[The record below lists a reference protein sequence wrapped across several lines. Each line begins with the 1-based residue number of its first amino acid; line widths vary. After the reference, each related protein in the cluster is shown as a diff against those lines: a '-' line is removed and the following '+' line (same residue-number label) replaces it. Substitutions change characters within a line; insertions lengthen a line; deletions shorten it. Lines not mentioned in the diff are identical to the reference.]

1 MKKRQNS
8 NLQKLIMS
16 YKHPIMK
23 LVKDANK
30 ESPNKPHISD
40 KEAEEAIK
48 KLLAWIGEDP
58 SREGLI
64 ETPKRVI
71 KAFKE
76 YFKGYHQNA
85 VEDLAKTFGDVEG
98 YDDMVIEKNITLE
111 SHCEHHMAPIIGV
124 AHVSYIP
131 NKKVVGLSKLAR
143 TVEIFSKRLQT
154 QERLT
159 MQIAK
164 TLMSALDAKGVAVTI
179 DAAHQCMT
187 MRGIK
192 KEKATTV
199 TNYFLGSFKEDLS
212 IQNRYLKYIGK

>member
-1 MKKRQNS
+1 
-8 NLQKLIMS
+8 
-16 YKHPIMK
+16 MK
-23 LVKDANK
+23 LVKDINK
-30 ESPNKPHISD
+30 ESSNKPQVSD
-40 KEAEEAIK
+40 KEAEDAIK

-58 SREGLI
+58 SREGLQ
-64 ETPKRVI
+64 ETPKRVV

-76 YFKGYHQNA
+76 YFKGYNQNA
-85 VEDLAKTFGDVEG
+85 EEDLSKTFGDVEG

>member
-1 MKKRQNS
+1 
-8 NLQKLIMS
+8 
-16 YKHPIMK
+16 MK
-23 LVKDANK
+23 LVKDINK
-30 ESPNKPHISD
+30 QSSIKPQVSD

-58 SREGLI
+58 SREGLQ
-64 ETPKRVI
+64 ETPKRVV

-85 VEDLAKTFGDVEG
+85 VEDLSKTFGDVEG

-199 TNYFLGSFKEDLS
+199 TNYFTGKFKEDLGF
-212 IQNRYLKYIGK
+212 QNRFLKFISEKN

>member
-1 MKKRQNS
+1 
-8 NLQKLIMS
+8 
-16 YKHPIMK
+16 MK
-23 LVKDANK
+23 LVKDADK
-30 ESPNKPHISD
+30 SLSKKPNVSD
-40 KEAEEAIK
+40 KQAEEAFKTILK
-48 KLLAWIGEDP
+48 WIGEDP
-58 SREGLI
+58 NREGLV

-76 YFKGYHQNA
+76 YFKGYHQDA
-85 VEDLAKTFGDVEG
+85 ESDLSKTFGDVEG
-98 YDDMVIEKNITLE
+98 YDDMVVEKNITLE

-124 AHVSYIP
+124 AHVAYIP

-164 TLMSALDAKGVAVTI
+164 TLMNSLDAKGVAVTI

-187 MRGIK
+187 MRGVK

-199 TNYFLGSFKEDLS
+199 TNYFLGSFREDFS
-212 IQNRYLKYIGK
+212 IQNRYLRYIKK

>member
-1 MKKRQNS
+1 
-8 NLQKLIMS
+8 MS
-16 YKHPIMK
+16 YKNKCSMK
-23 LVKDANK
+23 LVKDTDKPSANK
-30 ESPNKPHISD
+30 SEVTD
-40 KEAEEAIK
+40 KQAEEAFKTI
-48 KLLAWIGEDP
+48 LNWIGEDP
-58 SREGLI
+58 TREGLL
-64 ETPKRVI
+64 ETPKRAV

-85 VEDLAKTFGDVEG
+85 ETELSKTFGDVEG
-98 YDDMVIEKNITLE
+98 YDDMVVEKNITLE

-124 AHVSYIP
+124 AHVAYIP

-143 TVEIFSKRLQT
+143 TVDVFSKRLQT

-159 MQIAK
+159 MQIAS
-164 TLMSALDAKGVAVTI
+164 TLMKALDAKGVAVTI

-212 IQNRYLKYIGK
+212 IQNRYLSYLGK

>member
-1 MKKRQNS
+1 
-8 NLQKLIMS
+8 
-16 YKHPIMK
+16 MK
-23 LVKDANK
+23 LVKDINK
-30 ESPNKPHISD
+30 ESSNKPQVSD

-58 SREGLI
+58 SREGLQ
-64 ETPKRVI
+64 ETPKRVV

-76 YFKGYHQNA
+76 YFKGYHQDA
-85 VEDLAKTFGDVEG
+85 EADLSKTFGDVEG
-98 YDDMVIEKNITLE
+98 YDDMVVEKNITLE

-124 AHVSYIP
+124 AHVAYIP

-143 TVEIFSKRLQT
+143 TVEVFSKRLQT

-159 MQIAK
+159 MQVAK
-164 TLMSALDAKGVAVTI
+164 TLMKTLDAKGVAVTV

-199 TNYFLGSFKEDLS
+199 TNYFLGSFREDLS
-212 IQNRYLKYIGK
+212 IQNRYLRYIAK

>member
-1 MKKRQNS
+1 
-8 NLQKLIMS
+8 
-16 YKHPIMK
+16 MK
-23 LVKDANK
+23 LVKDTNDK
-30 ESPNKPHISD
+30 NLETKQVSD
-40 KEAEEAIK
+40 KQAEEAFRTI
-48 KLLAWIGEDP
+48 LSWMGEDP
-58 SREGLI
+58 NREGLL
-64 ETPKRVI
+64 ETPKRVV

-76 YFKGYHQNA
+76 YFKGYQ
-85 VEDLAKTFGDVEG
+85 EDPNKILDKTFGDVEG
-98 YDDMVIEKNITLE
+98 YDDMVVEKNITLE

-124 AHVSYIP
+124 AHIAYIP

-143 TVEIFSKRLQT
+143 TVEVFSKRLQT

-164 TLMSALDAKGVAVTI
+164 TLMAALDAKGVAVTI

-199 TNYFLGSFKEDLS
+199 TNYYLGAFKEDLS
-212 IQNRYLKYIGK
+212 YQNRYLRYIAK

>member
-1 MKKRQNS
+1 
-8 NLQKLIMS
+8 MS
-16 YKHPIMK
+16 YKNERYMK
-23 LVKDANK
+23 LVKEIDK
-30 ESPNKPHISD
+30 SSSNKPEVTD
-40 KEAEEAIK
+40 KQAEEAFKTI
-48 KLLAWIGEDP
+48 LTWIGEDP
-58 SREGLI
+58 SREGLV
-64 ETPKRVI
+64 ETPKRVV

-76 YFKGYHQNA
+76 YFKGYNQDA
-85 VEDLAKTFGDVEG
+85 KADLTKTFGDVEG
-98 YDDMVIEKNITLE
+98 YDDMVVEKNITLE

-124 AHVSYIP
+124 AHVAYIP

-143 TVEIFSKRLQT
+143 TVDIFSKRLQT

-212 IQNRYLKYIGK
+212 FQNRYLSYIVK

>member
-1 MKKRQNS
+1 MN
-8 NLQKLIMS
+8 
-16 YKHPIMK
+16 
-23 LVKDANK
+23 LVKDIEKDASK
-30 ESPNKPHISD
+30 SPKVSD
-40 KEAEEAIK
+40 KEAEEAFKTI
-48 KLLAWIGEDP
+48 LTWIGENP
-58 SREGLI
+58 KREGLI
-64 ETPKRVI
+64 ETPRRVV

-85 VEDLAKTFGDVEG
+85 EADLSKTFGDVEG
-98 YDDMVIEKNITLE
+98 YDDMVVEKNITLE

-124 AHVSYIP
+124 AHVAYIP

-143 TVEIFSKRLQT
+143 TVEVFSKRLQT

-159 MQIAK
+159 MQIAS
-164 TLMSALDAKGVAVTI
+164 TLMKALDAKGVAVTI

-212 IQNRYLKYIGK
+212 IQNRYLSYLSK

>member
-1 MKKRQNS
+1 
-8 NLQKLIMS
+8 
-16 YKHPIMK
+16 MK
-23 LVKDANK
+23 LVKNINK
-30 ESPNKPHISD
+30 ESASKPQISD

-48 KLLAWIGEDP
+48 KILTWIGEDP
-58 SREGLI
+58 TREGLI
-64 ETPKRVI
+64 ETPKRVV

-76 YFKGYHQNA
+76 YFKGYSQNA
-85 VEDLAKTFGDVEG
+85 ESDLSKTFGDVEG

-159 MQIAK
+159 MQIAQ

-192 KEKATTV
+192 KERATTV

-212 IQNRYLKYIGK
+212 IQNRYLNYIGH